1 MWAGPCVTSTSVA
14 ELADCKLLTGPVA
27 HGKLVAMSI
36 VAKVNHNETKKN
48 IFTVIELSFS
58 EQKGT
63 RVVHC
68 KCFSLHRNLVFLP
81 TNNQER
87 ENSRCS
93 SLAQPPYT
101 CYVQTMSPTPKFSS
115 PTPLKKSKV
124 HCFKNDR
131 LTPKCR

>member
-14 ELADCKLLTGPVA
+14 GLADCKLLTGPVA

-36 VAKVNHNETKKN
+36 VAKVNHNETT
-48 IFTVIELSFS
+48 FLLSFS

-63 RVVHC
+63 RVIHC
-68 KCFSLHRNLVFLP
+68 KCFSLHISLVFLP

-93 SLAQPPYT
+93 SLAQPPYMLCT
-101 CYVQTMSPTPKFSS
+101 NNEPHP
-115 PTPLKKSKV
+115 
-124 HCFKNDR
+124 
-131 LTPKCR
+131 